1 MISKRMTPQTPS
13 TTSPPSPS
21 EHLYLEM
28 LDSPSPP
35 RPPTRRCQ
43 VSNFKGAKKND
54 IVKQK
59 EGVLDILYAVF
70 HAALDA
76 KFEGH

>member
-1 MISKRMTPQTPS
+1 MVQKPDVSPLP
-13 TTSPPSPS
+13 SPPS
-21 EHLYLEM
+21 EHMYLEM
-28 LDSPSPP
+28 MDSPSPP

-43 VSNFKGAKKND
+43 VINLKGAKKKND

-59 EGVLDILYAVF
+59 KGVLEILYAVF

-76 KFEGH
+76 KIEGH

>member
-1 MISKRMTPQTPS
+1 MVNKRDVSPMPS
-13 TTSPPSPS
+13 PPS

-28 LDSPSPP
+28 MDSPSPP

-59 EGVLDILYAVF
+59 KGVREISYVVF
-70 HAALDA
+70 RAALDA
-76 KFEGH
+76 KMEGH

>member
-43 VSNFKGAKKND
+43 VSNLRAFKKKENYV
-54 IVKQK
+54 VKQGEK
-59 EGVLDILYAVF
+59 
-70 HAALDA
+70 
-76 KFEGH
+76 

>member
-1 MISKRMTPQTPS
+1 MISKRETPQTPS
-13 TTSPPSPS
+13 TTSPLSPS

-43 VSNFKGAKKND
+43 VSNLRALKKKMKRLSKEKRGVCEALPD
-54 IVKQK
+54 IA
-59 EGVLDILYAVF
+59 VL
-70 HAALDA
+70 
-76 KFEGH
+76 